1 MKLEKLR
8 LLLKTAEKIT
18 REQSLE
24 KLLVMLSDLAK
35 EILEVDRCSLFLADP
50 SKKTLWTIFAHGV
63 DRIEVPWDS
72 GIVGAV
78 FLSGRPEIVN
88 DAYSD
93 SRFNKEVDKKTG
105 YRTRNILAVPLFD
118 KKGNILGVFQAINKL
133 DGNFTYDDLE
143 VFTLIGGYAASAIE
157 NFNLYSELKSAY
169 RETVFKLSH
178 AIEYKDKETKNHVLR
193 TGIYARE
200 IAKQLGVS
208 EDECEVIFLA
218 VQMHDVGKIGIP
230 DRILLKPGPLT
241 NEEWKIMREHP
252 IIGYEILKGS
262 ESKILKV
269 ASIVAL
275 EHHEK
280 LDGSGYPYGK
290 KEDEISFYGKLAAV
304 VDIFDAVTSKR
315 PYRRREWTEE
325 EVRSFF
331 EAEVREGRLDR
342 DIVKVLLENITNFLR
357 IKRKLPTHWMKGHWP
372 FSFRGWSFR
381 PCLRCSTFQFVSP
394 CRIIISRVMFT
405 PSVVRASSVHGA
417 IPD

>member
-241 NEEWKIMREHP
+241 DEEWKIMREHP

-357 IKRKLPTHWMKGHWP
+357 IKRKLP
-372 FSFRGWSFR
+372 
-381 PCLRCSTFQFVSP
+381 
-394 CRIIISRVMFT
+394 
-405 PSVVRASSVHGA
+405 
-417 IPD
+417 D